1 MAYTIYKMTKTKNSR
16 IMKNIY
22 SCFIAIFLMGLI
34 LLPLDQV
41 KAGNKDRSGQAGASE
56 LLINPCARSSGWGS
70 VGTSCTQGLEAIYTN
85 VAGTGFTKGTE
96 LIFSYTNWL
105 KGSGVNIMAF
115 GLSQKL
121 GTNGGVLTAAVMSM
135 SFGEIDITTTS
146 SPEPVQGT
154 FKPNYL
160 NINLAYAKAFSNS
173 IYGGLTIK
181 LINESIS
188 DASATAIALDA
199 GIQYV
204 TGEKE
209 QIKFGIALKNVGATM
224 RFTGDGLSF
233 RGIIPG
239 HGNDNDQFTVEQRSA
254 RYELPAT
261 LRIGASYDFLIGE
274 MHRITLAGNFTS
286 NSFTKDQFTLGLEY
300 ALKYYLQLRAGYT
313 YQDGM
318 FNTNVEDRGT
328 VYNGLNAGFTV
339 SVPFN
344 KEKETGIAIDYSY
357 RATNPFS
364 GTHSVGLKLNF

>member
-1 MAYTIYKMTKTKNSR
+1 MS
-16 IMKNIY
+16 
-22 SCFIAIFLMGLI
+22 
-34 LLPLDQV
+34 
-41 KAGNKDRSGQAGASE
+41 
-56 LLINPCARSSGWGS
+56 
-70 VGTSCTQGLEAIYTN
+70 
-85 VAGTGFTKGTE
+85 
-96 LIFSYTNWL
+96 
-105 KGSGVNIMAF
+105 F

-173 IYGGLTIK
+173 IYGGLNVK
-181 LINESIS
+181 LITESIS
-188 DASATAIALDA
+188 DATATAIALDA

-204 TGEKE
+204 TGDKE
-209 QIKFGIALKNVGATM
+209 QIKFGIALKNVGPTM

-300 ALKYYLQLRAGYT
+300 ALKYYLQIRAGYT

-344 KEKETGIAIDYSY
+344 KEKETGIGIDYSY

-364 GTHSVGLKLNF
+364 GTHSIGLKLNF